1 MKRDSENDAALS
13 MVYGW
18 ICTAKGI
25 KPMGNV
31 PSTRYLYDMLDPF
44 PSKSVDHLKYSNLV
58 ESINDI
64 SSTLSI
70 ESAHRMSIKVKPIRI
85 PILENA
91 MNQFWTALNGDGH
104 SMASRQAFSYLVRL
118 GYRYGVL
125 GYPVKN
131 TSRSVL
137 KTQATLQAFFDSI
150 TSNFTLLSRVLGVAL
165 PAQTFGLVIST
176 RSSMSEE
183 LAMVQL
189 IAPDLVAAISS
200 EVDNIIMLPLQ
211 GTGKRCMHC
220 TGIRYIAYSLR

>member
-1 MKRDSENDAALS
+1 MQRDSENDAALS

-18 ICTAKGI
+18 VCTAKGI
-25 KPMGNV
+25 KPMGDV
-31 PSTRYLYDMLDPF
+31 PSMRSLYDLLDPF

-64 SSTLSI
+64 SSSLSI
-70 ESAHRMSIKVKPIRI
+70 ESARRMSINLKPIRI
-85 PILENA
+85 HILQNA

-104 SMASRQAFSYLVRL
+104 SMASREAFSYLVRL
-118 GYRYGVL
+118 GYRYGAL

-131 TSRSVL
+131 TSRAVV
-137 KTQATLQAFFDSI
+137 KTQETLQAFFDSI

-176 RSSMSEE
+176 RPSMSEE

-200 EVDNIIMLPLQ
+200 DVDSIIMLPLQ
-211 GTGKRCMHC
+211 GTGRRC
-220 TGIRYIAYSLR
+220 RYT